1 MARSDALIS
10 PALEAAINA
19 QIGREFGA
27 SLQYVN
33 IATYFD
39 GESLPELAAFFY
51 RQAEEEKLHAMKFVH
66 YVVEAGGQVAVP
78 AIPAPLHDFPAAAA
92 AVQAAVSWEM
102 EVTRHINDL
111 MNLAVDER
119 DHIAQNFLQ
128 WFVAEQLEEVSTM
141 TTLRDIIK
149 RAGDNLLFVEDY
161 LARQP
166 LAAPAS
172 TGAG

>member
-1 MARSDALIS
+1 MTRTGTLIS

-39 GESLPELAAFFY
+39 GESLPELAGFFY
-51 RQAEEEKLHAMKFVH
+51 RQAEEETMHAMKFVR
-66 YVVEAGGQVAVP
+66 YIVAAGGTVAIP
-78 AIPAPLHDFPAAAA
+78 AIEAPLHDFASATVAVEAALAWELDVTRFINELMDL
-92 AVQAAVSWEM
+92 AVQ
-102 EVTRHINDL
+102 
-111 MNLAVDER
+111 ER

-128 WFVAEQLEEVSTM
+128 WFVAEQLEEVSSM
-141 TTLRDIIK
+141 TTLRDIIR

-166 LAAPAS
+166 QGATAAP
-172 TGAG
+172 